1 MELNQ
6 ILLLILIVKS
16 FSKDKISFNCNVLTI
31 RILTE
36 HQILKLDNVTFY

>member
-16 FSKDKISFNCNVLTI
+16 FSKDKISLLQCFNNKNFNRTSNTEI
-31 RILTE
+31 R
-36 HQILKLDNVTFY
+36 